1 MIDAWACCGLAT
13 CERPDAAR
21 PNAMGCAGADLRGF
35 GDCDGGFMLAK
46 AIIRKTCIEPDI
58 VVIDMPGFRAHKN

>member
-1 MIDAWACCGLAT
+1 MRGLAADWLRAKDRMQPDRTRWGVRERT
-13 CERPDAAR
+13 C
-21 PNAMGCAGADLRGF
+21 GGF